1 MDRDD
6 GADCLPLADWVGDA
20 DGDTKATAEA
30 VKAGA
35 EQIITAIRT
44 VAHELRSGQKAEA
57 ARAQVREAP
66 APVTVVAPP
75 LPRLPWRA
83 VPVRDADTGLIL
95 YIDILPIE
103 EADL

>member
-1 MDRDD
+1 VDRD
-6 GADCLPLADWVGDA
+6 ADCLPLPDLVGEPEN
-20 DGDTKATAEA
+20 DTKATAEA
-30 VKAGA
+30 LQAGA

-44 VAHELRSGQKAEA
+44 IAHELRAGQKAAQA
-57 ARAQVREAP
+57 ARLQVREAPP
-66 APVTVVAPP
+66 APVTVVAS

-83 VPVRDADTGLIL
+83 VPVRDPDTGLIL